1 MSLRLV
7 VVNGAGIGSQVK
19 LTGQPMVEIGR
30 SSSADLTL
38 NDPQVADLHLK
49 LYREGAVYVCFDV
62 TGQGFG
68 HNGQRVL
75 KASLA
80 VGDLIQVGGHAI
92 RLIADRPDMVPH
104 VPTPPTPPAPQP
116 VAPQPQTQT
125 PNGAALRAVRGNDA
139 GKTFPL
145 AKDVVIMGRGV
156 STDITL
162 WDIRASRAHCRIDR
176 RGNAYRISDLN
187 SANGTYVN
195 GKKIR
200 VHDLQPGDM
209 IKIGASVLQFA
220 TA

>member
-30 SSSADLTL
+30 SASADLTV

-49 LYREGAVYVCFDV
+49 LYREGAVYTCFDV

-75 KASLA
+75 KASLT
-80 VGDLIQVGGHAI
+80 VGDLIQVGAHAI

-104 VPTPPTPPAPQP
+104 VAAPPAPPQP
-116 VAPQPQTQT
+116 VAAPAPAAPQVQ
-125 PNGAALRAVRGNDA
+125 NGAALRAVRGNDA

-145 AKDVVIMGRGV
+145 GKDVVIMGRGV

-176 RGNAYRISDLN
+176 RGTAFRISDLN

-200 VHDLQPGDM
+200 VHDLRPGDM

-220 TA
+220 AV

>member
-1 MSLRLV
+1 
-7 VVNGAGIGSQVK
+7 
-19 LTGQPMVEIGR
+19 MVEIGR
-30 SSSADLTL
+30 SASADLTI

-49 LYREGAVYVCFDV
+49 LYREGAIYTCFDV

-75 KASLA
+75 KASLN
-80 VGDLIQVGGHAI
+80 VGDLIQVGAHAI

-104 VPTPPTPPAPQP
+104 VPAAPAAPAP
-116 VAPQPQTQT
+116 APALAAPAAAPPQRAPAAPAQAQ
-125 PNGAALRAVRGNDA
+125 NGAALRAVRGNDA

-145 AKDVVIMGRGV
+145 GKDVVIMGRGV

-200 VHDLQPGDM
+200 VHDLRQGDM

-220 TA
+220 AV